1 MSTLH
6 PSHPVTIDRPP
17 RHLSATT
24 IKNGG
29 VLPML
34 WRQITAEFLKQW
46 RLPIF
51 SISTIGFPV
60 FFFIIFGLPNARQTL
75 PDGTSVGRYVMASMS
90 AYGLLGIAFFSFGIG
105 VAVERGQGWMK
116 LIKATPMPSWVY
128 FVARMV
134 MALLF
139 ALIICLVLF
148 PVAIV
153 GGGVRMPVTQWLTLT
168 ISLLLG
174 LLPFTTIGFAIGYWV
189 GPNSA
194 GPIAQFGYF
203 LLSFASGLWIPLT
216 QLPRFVQTIAPY
228 LPTYHYAQIA
238 WRAVGAD
245 DGKFGTHVLWL
256 ISTTLVFGA
265 LAVWGYRHDQG
276 QQYG

>member
-1 MSTLH
+1 M
-6 PSHPVTIDRPP
+6 HPVVVDANP

-24 IKNGG
+24 VKNGG
-29 VLPML
+29 VVPML
-34 WRQITAEFLKQW
+34 WRQITAEFMKQW
-46 RLPIF
+46 RLPVF
-51 SISTIGFPV
+51 SIFTIGFPV
-60 FFFIIFGLPNARQTL
+60 FLFIIFGLPNASQTL
-75 PDGTSVGRYVMASMS
+75 PDGTSVGRYFMASMS
-90 AYGLLGIAFFSFGIG
+90 AYGLLGVAFFSFGIG

-139 ALIICLVLF
+139 ALIICLALF
-148 PVAIV
+148 PVAII
-153 GGGVRMPVTQWLTLT
+153 GAGVRMPVTQWLTLT

-174 LLPFTTIGFAIGYWV
+174 LLPFTTIGFTIGYWA

-194 GPIAQFGYF
+194 APIAQFGYF
-203 LLSFASGLWIPLT
+203 LLAFASGLWVPFS

-228 LPTYHYAQIA
+228 LPTYHYAQIV

-245 DGKFGTHVLWL
+245 DGKLATHGLWL
-256 ISTTLVFGA
+256 IGTTLVFGA
-265 LAVWGYRHDQG
+265 LAMWGYRRDQG